1 MWMAS
6 YLLHYQKLDRK
17 KLADWTYYH
26 FLDGELSSNHLSW
39 QWVASTFSSKP
50 YIFNADN
57 MNRYRP
63 NHHPKQLNLDYPE
76 LENMLFE
83 GKTEQIAFS
92 ASDLP
97 VTKVLPT
104 AVYPEIE

>member
-1 MWMAS
+1 MARTGQHWLDTIAKELTQTGYLHNHMRMWMAS
-6 YLLHYQKLDRK
+6 YLVHYQKLHRK

-76 LENMLFE
+76 LEKLLFE
-83 GKTEQIAFS
+83 
-92 ASDLP
+92 
-97 VTKVLPT
+97 
-104 AVYPEIE
+104 

>member
-1 MWMAS
+1 MARTGQHWLDTIAKELAQTGYLHNHMRMWMAS
-6 YLLHYQKLDRK
+6 YLVHYQKLHWK

-76 LENMLFE
+76 LEKLLFE
-83 GKTEQIAFS
+83 
-92 ASDLP
+92 
-97 VTKVLPT
+97 
-104 AVYPEIE
+104 